1 MLILQMVVKVQTV
14 NKKIEWQLQH
24 SQFHGI
30 IYFDRRIPICVCNL
44 SKKKAFRHELAMP
57 NEDVMHS
64 TMLLSLISCIN
75 RRMWNFS
82 AENVSKVY
90 SNNVDN
96 LHKDNV
102 WHRRRMLLEMAA
114 AIFHIAS

>member
-1 MLILQMVVKVQTV
+1 MAVKVQTV
-14 NKKIEWQLQH
+14 NKRIEWQLQH
-24 SQFHGI
+24 SQFHGTI
-30 IYFDRRIPICVCNL
+30 HFDRRIPICVCNQ
-44 SKKKAFRHELAMP
+44 SKKKVFLHEWAMP

-96 LHKDNV
+96 LHRDNV
-102 WHRRRMLLEMAA
+102 WHRMSMLLQISAGV
-114 AIFHIAS
+114 FHIA